1 MGNAN
6 ADCGRTAIESESI
19 LMTLGTLFWI
29 AAMIGGPVKEQTCLA
44 ATIYLEARDQ
54 STRGQ
59 LAVAEVALRR
69 VEQGRWGDSVCEVV
83 KARRQFAPT
92 LVPATTTLDQ
102 PEAWE
107 MAWELAGQSIR
118 AWQRPAAERPQIVPG
133 ADHFYA
139 HNVVRN
145 RPEWADSVP
154 VAVIGD
160 HTFVRV
166 AL

>member
-1 MGNAN
+1 
-6 ADCGRTAIESESI
+6 
-19 LMTLGTLFWI
+19 MTLGTLFWI
-29 AAMIGGPVKEQTCLA
+29 AALIGGPVKEQTCLA

-69 VEQGRWGDSVCEVV
+69 VEQGRWGDSICEVV

-92 LVPATTTLDQ
+92 LVPATTPLDQ
-102 PEAWE
+102 PEAWQQ
-107 MAWELAGQSIR
+107 AWKLAGQSMA
-118 AWQRPAAERPQIVPG
+118 AWRMPVAERPQIVPG

-139 HNVVRN
+139 HDVVRH
-145 RPEWADSVP
+145 RPDWADSAP